1 MTKEKQIEKLTE
13 DIWEAGGSDLM
24 VSDMNEIRQIAE
36 GLIEQGYC
44 QQNEVLQ
51 KAQDRFNK
59 AFNRNDS
66 LSILLRQSFE
76 LIIREILEEK

>member
-44 QQNEVLQ
+44 QKSEMLKKV
-51 KAQDRFNK
+51 QDRFNK
-59 AFNRNDS
+59 VFNRDDS